1 MFFEIY
7 LEFIAWDLKFLLKV
21 LEKKA
26 KILLIEDDPNLGL
39 ILQENLQ
46 LQSFEVDLCTDG
58 EEGRTAFLQNHFDL
72 CLLDVMLPKKDGF
85 TLAGEIRKINQDIP
99 IIFLTAKSLKEDRIE
114 GFKIGGDD
122 YITKPFSMEEL
133 MLRIQAVLKRTRPS
147 RLEENQKI
155 FSIGNYEF
163 NMDKQIL
170 QNQKKKQKLTHKEAE
185 LLRLLC
191 LHKNAILERELAL
204 KLIWGEDNFFNG
216 RSMDVFITKLRKY
229 LKEDSQIQIVNVHGR
244 GFKLLVD

>member
-1 MFFEIY
+1 
-7 LEFIAWDLKFLLKV
+7 LKFVLGVQVLKNS
-21 LEKKA
+21 A

-39 ILQENLQ
+39 ILQENLE
-46 LQSFEVDLCTDG
+46 LHDFNVELCVDG
-58 EEGRTAFLQNHFDL
+58 EEGKTSFLQNQFDL

-133 MLRIQAVLKRTRPS
+133 LLRIQAVLKRS
-147 RLEENQKI
+147 RHSTVEENQKV
-155 FSIGNYEF
+155 FSIGDYEF
-163 NMDKQIL
+163 DAEKQVL
-170 QNQKKKQKLTHKEAE
+170 QIHDNKQKLTYKEAE

-191 LHKNAILERELAL
+191 LHKNAIMERELAL
-204 KLIWGEDNFFNG
+204 KLIWGDDNFFNG

-229 LKEDSQIQIVNVHGR
+229 LKEDSEIQIVNVHGK
-244 GFKLLVD
+244 GFKLVVG

>member
-1 MFFEIY
+1 MKFV
-7 LEFIAWDLKFLLKV
+7 LGVQVLKNS
-21 LEKKA
+21 A

-39 ILQENLQ
+39 ILQENLE
-46 LQSFEVDLCTDG
+46 LHDFNVELCADG
-58 EEGRTAFLQNHFDL
+58 EEGKTSFLQNQFDL

-133 MLRIQAVLKRTRPS
+133 LLRIQAVLKRS
-147 RLEENQKI
+147 RHSTVEENQKV
-155 FSIGNYEF
+155 FSIGDYEF
-163 NMDKQIL
+163 DAEKQVL
-170 QNQKKKQKLTHKEAE
+170 QIHDNKQKLTYKEAE

-191 LHKNAILERELAL
+191 LHKNAIMERELAL
-204 KLIWGEDNFFNG
+204 KLIWGDDNFFNG

-229 LKEDSQIQIVNVHGR
+229 LKEDSEIQIVNVHGK
-244 GFKLLVD
+244 GFKLVVG

>member
-1 MFFEIY
+1 
-7 LEFIAWDLKFLLKV
+7 LLKNS
-21 LEKKA
+21 A

-46 LQSFEVDLCTDG
+46 LQGFEVELCVDG
-58 EEGRTAFLQNHFDL
+58 EEGRTSFLQNQFDL

-133 MLRIQAVLKRTRPS
+133 LLRIQAVLKRS
-147 RLEENQKI
+147 RHSTVEEKQKF
-155 FSIGNYEF
+155 FSIGDYEF
-163 NMDKQIL
+163 DAEKQVL
-170 QNQKKKQKLTHKEAE
+170 LNQNKKQKLTYKEAE

-191 LHKNAILERELAL
+191 LHKNAIMERELAL
-204 KLIWGEDNFFNG
+204 KLIWGDDNFFNG

-229 LKEDSQIQIVNVHGR
+229 LKKDNRIQIVNVHGK
-244 GFKLLVD
+244 GFKLVVE

>member
-1 MFFEIY
+1 M
-7 LEFIAWDLKFLLKV
+7 
-21 LEKKA
+21 
-26 KILLIEDDPNLGL
+26 IEDDPNLGL

-46 LQSFEVDLCTDG
+46 LQGFEVELCVDG
-58 EEGRTAFLQNHFDL
+58 EEGRTTFLQSKFDL

-85 TLAGEIRKINQDIP
+85 TLAGEIRKINLDIP
-99 IIFLTAKSLKEDRIE
+99 IIFLTAKALKEDRIE

-133 MLRIQAVLKRTRPS
+133 LLRIQAVLKRSQHLTV
-147 RLEENQKI
+147 EANQKV
-155 FSIGNYEF
+155 FSIGGYEF
-163 NMDKQIL
+163 DTEKQVL
-170 QNQKKKQKLTHKEAE
+170 QIRDKKQKLTYKEAE

-204 KLIWGEDNFFNG
+204 KLIWGEDTFFNG

-229 LKEDSQIQIVNVHGR
+229 LKEDSQLQIVNVHGK
-244 GFKLLVD
+244 GFKLVVE